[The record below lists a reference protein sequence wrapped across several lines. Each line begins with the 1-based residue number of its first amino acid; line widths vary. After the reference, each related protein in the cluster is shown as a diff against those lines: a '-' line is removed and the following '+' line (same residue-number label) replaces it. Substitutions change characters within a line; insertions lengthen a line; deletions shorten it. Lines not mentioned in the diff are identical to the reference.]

1 MHFKGGLISG
11 TGIAKSLLAIWA
23 GVYAASVLQFLFIEP
38 SGEGF
43 TRGLN
48 QIMAFL
54 SWQMLAAI
62 LGCTAW
68 FVGRKHNPARGL
80 RILLRLPLTLAGL
93 LFGGLI
99 LLIAYARLAPPP
111 ERPVQPP
118 EQPAKTAKP

>member
-1 MHFKGGLISG
+1 MSG

-23 GVYAASVLQFLFIEP
+23 GVYAGSVLQLLLLEP
-38 SGEGF
+38 SGDGF

-62 LGCTAW
+62 LGFTAW
-68 FVGRKHNPARGL
+68 FIGRKHNPARGL
-80 RILLRLPLTLAGL
+80 RILLRLPLILAGL

-99 LLIAYARLAPPP
+99 LLIAYARLASPP

>member
-1 MHFKGGLISG
+1 MCG

-23 GVYAASVLQFLFIEP
+23 GVYAASVLQFLFSEP

-54 SWQMLAAI
+54 SWQLLATI
-62 LGCTAW
+62 IGFTAW
-68 FVGRKHNPARGL
+68 FIGRKRSPGRAL
-80 RILLRLPLTLAGL
+80 RLLLRLPLILAGL

-99 LLIAYARLAPPP
+99 LVIAYARLAPQP
-111 ERPVQPP
+111 ERPARPP
-118 EQPAKTAKP
+118 EQPARTARP